1 MESSNNF
8 VDFMNDSDAQLIRLS
23 AMIDSPEMNTYPHVI
38 RNGALVEVSQGCFE
52 CDCEV
57 HQQYKEAKITKDD
70 MSICDRYHVNY
81 WEYLDKF
88 KENHS
93 NPNIMER
100 AECITMKC
108 DCVASLLKKAK
119 SKKATAKVETVPEDV
134 DVDQVSEEEK
144 VIDDEPKPE
153 VVVDKPK
160 RTRKPKLVPCDEE
173 DGCPDNV
180 IPEEKP
186 KRTRKPKKTTGDD
199 DAKIET
205 AVDQLEAEL
214 EKLKVDDVK
223 AKGKGKGKGK
233 GKNTVQ
239 AMLDAFD
246 DE

>member
-1 MESSNNF
+1 
-8 VDFMNDSDAQLIRLS
+8 
-23 AMIDSPEMNTYPHVI
+23 
-38 RNGALVEVSQGCFE
+38 
-52 CDCEV
+52 
-57 HQQYKEAKITKDD
+57 
-70 MSICDRYHVNY
+70 
-81 WEYLDKF
+81 
-88 KENHS
+88 
-93 NPNIMER
+93 MER